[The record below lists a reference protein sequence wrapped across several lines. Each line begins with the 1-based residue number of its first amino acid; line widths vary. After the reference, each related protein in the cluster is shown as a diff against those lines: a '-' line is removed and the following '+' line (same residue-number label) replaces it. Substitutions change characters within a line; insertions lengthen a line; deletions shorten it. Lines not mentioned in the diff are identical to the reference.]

1 MTQLV
6 YLLWELASARVKRRV
21 AFFTILN
28 FGLAVLDIVALFVF
42 AKIFTSIV
50 NQDTSFM
57 SELLITL
64 KLEQYL
70 DQSKS
75 IYSVSILFVV
85 FLLSTKSIMSL
96 VVGKRVLNTLSQSYQ
111 SACENLTKKYFDMEF
126 SSITARPTYEV
137 FLAVN
142 NGVRDLYIT
151 GIYSMMIGIVEI
163 GIVAL
168 IFGVILFNGGIP
180 SLMLALFLILSFT
193 IISKAT
199 GGRIKRHSEKLV
211 RSNLDSAVVIQTII
225 ESVRETRVFNSIG
238 HFLQKQRISVSSSA
252 EASVAL
258 QFIGYLPKIIMEST
272 FLIGIALFTLFLILT
287 GNINTA
293 VAELGFIVAMGSRII
308 PSLLRL
314 QFSLNQL
321 KQVRG
326 SSIFTREL
334 LQLPEFN
341 HARSW
346 EETGKV
352 QHRDA
357 SEPFDGSLSVK
368 NVSYS
373 YPGAP
378 SAALLKVSFDVNPGG
393 SVGIVGRSGSG
404 KSTLLDLLCGVSIP
418 SDGLI
423 SVSGVPIREGL
434 VSWRGRV
441 GFVPQQIPIID
452 GTLRENLLL
461 GRDEALFA
469 SSDFDRALQ
478 FANLSNMALNEDK
491 LLDYRLTRAGSELSG
506 GQKQKLGI
514 ARALLAKP
522 DILILDEVT
531 SSLDVESE
539 RNICESI
546 KLLEGK
552 VTLVVVAHRLNT
564 VKDLQKIVLLEDGE
578 IVASGPYQFLVE
590 NSQAF
595 NSFVSYSS
603 R

>member
-1 MTQLV
+1 M
-6 YLLWELASARVKRRV
+6 
-21 AFFTILN
+21 LN
-28 FGLAVLDIVALFVF
+28 FCLAVLDIVALFIF

-57 SELLITL
+57 SELVISL
-64 KLEQYL
+64 KLDQYL
-70 DQSKS
+70 DQPKS

-96 VVGKRVLNTLSQSYQ
+96 VVGRRVLNTLSQTYQ

-126 SSITARPTYEV
+126 TSITARPTYEV

-151 GIYSMMIGIVEI
+151 GIYSLMIGIVEI

-180 SLMLALFLILSFT
+180 SLILALFLILSFT
-193 IISKAT
+193 IISKST

-211 RSNLDSAVVIQTII
+211 KSNLDSAIVIQTMV
-225 ESVRETRVFNSIG
+225 ESIREIRVFSSMG
-238 HFLQKQRISVSSSA
+238 HFLQKQRLSVSSSA

-341 HARSW
+341 HAQSW

-357 SEPFDGSLSVK
+357 NNNFDRSLSVK

-373 YPGAP
+373 YPSAP
-378 SAALLKVSFDVNPGG
+378 NAALLKISFDVSPGG

-418 SDGLI
+418 SEGFI
-423 SVSGVPIREGL
+423 YVSGVPIREEL
-434 VSWRGRV
+434 IAWRGRI

-452 GTLRENLLL
+452 GTLRENLLM
-461 GRDEALFA
+461 GRDEALF
-469 SSDFDRALQ
+469 SRSEFDRALE
-478 FANLSNMALNEDK
+478 FANLSNMSLNEEK
-491 LLDYRLTRAGSELSG
+491 LLDYQLTRAGSELSG

-522 DILILDEVT
+522 DILILDEAT

-539 RNICESI
+539 RNISESI
-546 KLLEGK
+546 KSLEGE

-564 VKDLQKIVLLEDGE
+564 VKDLQKIVLLDDGE

-595 NSFVSYSS
+595 KSFVSYSS
-603 R
+603 M